1 MDLRPAPRAYPRI
14 IQGEKAVRGPV
25 LMLAGIGLFG
35 LLDANSKLLSSAGH
49 EVWQVLLVRFA
60 ALLLVVLCARALIP
74 GWGGALGTRFPRLH
88 AARSLVM
95 LGSAICFFQAFSLL
109 PLAEGYLVF
118 FTSPFLVLA
127 LSAWFLRERPP
138 AVAWAWCA
146 VGFAG
151 VAIGLAPGLV
161 GDAGPAGGTASPPL
175 LGYLYAL
182 GGTCCYSA
190 VFVLNRQLRTEPGIG
205 RVLFWPSLLGFAVM
219 LPLGLSQWSTP
230 TALSLAQMVG
240 NGLIVGA
247 ATVCLAEAFRHATAS
262 RLAPFGYSG
271 LVWSLTWDFAFWGR
285 IPLPAMLAG
294 AAVVVIACVMSERA
308 AARR

>member
-1 MDLRPAPRAYPRI
+1 M
-14 IQGEKAVRGPV
+14 RGPV

-35 LLDANSKLLSSAGH
+35 LLDANSKLLSDGH
-49 EVWQVLLVRFA
+49 DVWQVLLVRFVT
-60 ALLLVVLCARALIP
+60 LLAVVFTVRALVP
-74 GWGGALGTRFPRLH
+74 GWGGVLATRFPRLH
-88 AARSLVM
+88 AARALAM

-127 LSAWFLRERPP
+127 LSAWLLRERPP
-138 AVAWAWCA
+138 AAAWAWCG
-146 VGFAG
+146 VGFLG

-161 GDAGPAGGTASPPL
+161 GPAGETGSPPL

-182 GGTCCYSA
+182 AATCCYSA
-190 VFVLNRQLRTEPGIG
+190 IFVLNRQLRTEPGMG
-205 RVLFWPSLLGFAVM
+205 RVLVWPSLLGLAVV
-219 LPLGLSQWSTP
+219 LPLGLSHWSAP
-230 TALSLAQMVG
+230 TALSLAQMMG

-285 IPLPAMLAG
+285 IPMLAMLAG
-294 AAVVVIACVMSERA
+294 AAVVVFACIMSERA

>member
-1 MDLRPAPRAYPRI
+1 
-14 IQGEKAVRGPV
+14 VRGPV

-35 LLDANSKLLSSAGH
+35 LLDANSKLLSDGH
-49 EVWQVLLVRFA
+49 AVWQVLLVRFA
-60 ALLLVVLCARALIP
+60 TLLLVVFGLRALIP
-74 GWGGALGTRFPRLH
+74 GWGGALTSRFPRLH

-109 PLAEGYLVF
+109 TLAEGYLVF

-127 LSAWFLRERPP
+127 LSAWLLGERPP

-146 VGFAG
+146 VGFSG

-161 GDAGPAGGTASPPL
+161 GPAGGGGETGGTPW

-182 GGTCCYSA
+182 GGTFCYSA
-190 VFVLNRQLRTEPGIG
+190 VFVLNRQLRAEPGIG
-205 RVLFWPSLLGFAVM
+205 RVILWPALLGLAVM
-219 LPLGLSQWSTP
+219 LPLGLSHWTTP

-294 AAVVVIACVMSERA
+294 AAVVVFACIMSERA

>member
-1 MDLRPAPRAYPRI
+1 M
-14 IQGEKAVRGPV
+14 RGPV

-35 LLDANSKLLSSAGH
+35 LLDANSKLLSDGH

-60 ALLLVVLCARALIP
+60 TLLLVVLCARALIP
-74 GWGGALGTRFPRLH
+74 GWGGVLSTRFPRLH
-88 AARSLVM
+88 AARALVM

-127 LSAWFLRERPP
+127 LSAWLLQERPP

-151 VAIGLAPGLV
+151 VAIGLAPGL
-161 GDAGPAGGTASPPL
+161 AGMAGGAPV

-182 GGTCCYSA
+182 GGTFCYSA

-205 RVLFWPSLLGFAVM
+205 RVLIWPSVLGFAVM
-219 LPLGLSQWSTP
+219 LPLGLSHWSTP

-285 IPLPAMLAG
+285 IPVLAMLAG
-294 AAVVVIACVMSERA
+294 AAVVVFACIMSERA

>member
-1 MDLRPAPRAYPRI
+1 M
-14 IQGEKAVRGPV
+14 RGPA

-35 LLDANSKLLSSAGH
+35 LLDANSKLLSAGH

-60 ALLLVVLCARALIP
+60 TLLLVVFTIRALVP
-74 GWGGALGTRFPRLH
+74 GWGGALTTRFPRLH

-95 LGSAICFFQAFSLL
+95 LGSAICFFQAFRLL

-127 LSAWFLRERPP
+127 LSAWLLKEAPP
-138 AVAWAWCA
+138 PVAWAWCA
-146 VGFAG
+146 VGFLG
-151 VAIGLAPGLV
+151 VAIGLAPGL
-161 GDAGPAGGTASPPL
+161 AGGEAAGGAPL

-182 GGTCCYSA
+182 GGTFCYSA
-190 VFVLNRQLRTEPGIG
+190 VFTLNRQLRAEPGIA
-205 RVLFWPSLLGFAVM
+205 RVMVWPSVLGFAVM
-219 LPLGLSQWSTP
+219 LPLGLTHWSP
-230 TALSLAQMVG
+230 PSALTLAQMAG
-240 NGLIVGA
+240 NGVIVGI

-285 IPLPAMLAG
+285 VPPLAMLAG
-294 AAVVVIACVMSERA
+294 AAVVVFACIMSERA
-308 AARR
+308 ATRRP

>member
-1 MDLRPAPRAYPRI
+1 M
-14 IQGEKAVRGPV
+14 RGPV

-35 LLDANSKLLSSAGH
+35 LLDANSKLLSAGH

-60 ALLLVVLCARALIP
+60 TLLLVVFAMRAVIP
-74 GWGGALGTRFPRLH
+74 GWGGVLATRFPRLH
-88 AARSLVM
+88 AARALVM
-95 LGSAICFFQAFSLL
+95 LGSAFCFFQAFSLL

-118 FTSPFLVLA
+118 FTSPFIVLA
-127 LSAWFLRERPP
+127 LSAWLLGEKPP
-138 AVAWAWCA
+138 LVAWAWCA
-146 VGFAG
+146 VGFGG
-151 VAIGLAPGLV
+151 VAIGLAPGL
-161 GDAGPAGGTASPPL
+161 AGMAGGAGGAGSAPV

-182 GGTCCYSA
+182 GGTFCYSA
-190 VFVLNRQLRTEPGIG
+190 VFVLNRQLRAEPGIG
-205 RVLFWPSLLGFAVM
+205 RVLVWPSLLGFAVM
-219 LPLGLSQWSTP
+219 LPLGLSHWSTP

-294 AAVVVIACVMSERA
+294 AAVVVFACIMSERA
-308 AARR
+308 AAKR